1 MEARGG
7 APPRIGSDKIADA
20 SRHAGFA
27 GGDRSRGGIVAT
39 PDRRELPD
47 PSAFWKTTP
56 NSLPPPPNSRSR
68 LGEEG
73 EFREIDISSSSSS
86 SFLSNPGERIGTW
99 TARGEFKRGRRSL
112 VLESISR
119 WIRLR
124 RLVRHCRVK
133 FARAVSRSAPWTGRG
148 NDAIALLEKSSFVR
162 IRAI

>member
-1 MEARGG
+1 MRTLKEDVLLIVDPSLPSFHRWMERSKGRNASSNW
-7 APPRIGSDKIADA
+7 IGQDCGCIAT
-20 SRHAGFA
+20 RRFR

-56 NSLPPPPNSRSR
+56 NSLLPSNSRSR

-73 EFREIDISSSSSS
+73 EFREIDVSSSFS
-86 SFLSNPGERIGTW
+86 SFLSNPKGERIGTW

-124 RLVRHCRVK
+124 RLVRHCR
-133 FARAVSRSAPWTGRG
+133 A
-148 NDAIALLEKSSFVR
+148 
-162 IRAI
+162 